1 MLFWA
6 CLWFYFEDNEIA
18 LLEIANF
25 YFASHLCK
33 YLYSSLFS
41 FPQVFIFV
49 FDDSWRHCCPL
60 GSLSSVH
67 PCHHWH
73 NWQWASPLVIE
84 YLYKLTWEYK
94 TFINCS
100 FQIYWRIIGL
110 CDLKVEVWEKLLRG
124 ATGQIT
130 EWEVP
135 AAHPLTSPVTLEVN
149 SVRASWYELTWVQG
163 QDGDGVLHQLLQCE
177 HHLLHPPGR
186 GGQLATRKTGGL
198 TVHDII

>member
-73 NWQWASPLVIE
+73 NWQWASPIVIE

-100 FQIYWRIIGL
+100 FQIWVF
-110 CDLKVEVWEKLLRG
+110 DLKLEVILPEL
-124 ATGQIT
+124 IT
-130 EWEVP
+130 ELCEVGASAQSSEQNWEVSS
-135 AAHPLTSPVTLEVN
+135 A
-149 SVRASWYELTWVQG
+149 G
-163 QDGDGVLHQLLQCE
+163 
-177 HHLLHPPGR
+177 
-186 GGQLATRKTGGL
+186 
-198 TVHDII
+198 